1 MYRKSYT
8 RRPRKKYVRKYSR
21 KPVYKRKSKKY
32 NRKSYTS
39 IRKLTVRNDYPMPDV
54 LFTKFKYAG
63 NFQINCSTG
72 GIPGTRLFRMNSLYD
87 PDLTGAGSQPYLFDQ
102 LVTSSDG
109 TGLYQRYTVFASK
122 IVVRFMQQV
131 AGTGTPTPTECYI
144 YPSNAESVGLPVSYN
159 DLDEL
164 RFIKKGI
171 IMAAGAGDRQMCTL
185 SHYMTIPKVE
195 GISKSD
201 FKGRIE
207 SYSAYGQSNPT
218 MCPAWVLAH
227 LPFSNQTGIVLVD
240 VKITYYARLDNISG
254 NTTGS

>member
-1 MYRKSYT
+1 
-8 RRPRKKYVRKYSR
+8 
-21 KPVYKRKSKKY
+21 
-32 NRKSYTS
+32 
-39 IRKLTVRNDYPMPDV
+39 MPDV

-102 LVTSSDG
+102 LVTSQDG

-122 IVVRFMQQV
+122 IVVRFMQQAV
-131 AGTGTPTPTECYI
+131 GTGTPTPTECYV
-144 YPSNAESVGLPVSYN
+144 YPSNAESSGFPVSYN

-164 RFIKKGI
+164 RYIKKSI
-171 IMAAGAGDRQMCTL
+171 IMQAGAGDRLMTTI

-201 FKGRIE
+201 FMGRIE
-207 SYSAYGQSNPT
+207 SYSAFGQNNPSLS
-218 MCPAWVLAH
+218 PVWIVAH
-227 LPFSNQTGIVLVD
+227 LPFSSQTGVLLAD
-240 VKITYYARLDNISG
+240 VKITYYVRLDNISG
-254 NTTGS
+254 NTSGS